1 MQIYE
6 FFKVGVLN
14 GLANQGY
21 VNKNETVGR
30 VYSLPTVAG
39 INGY

>member
-21 VNKNETVGR
+21 VNKNATVGR
-30 VYSLPTVAG
+30 VHFLPAVAR
-39 INGY
+39 INF